1 MQGDSTGVVTAIYVL
16 WNNGEWGLE
25 HFHPDVEWE
34 MSSTAF
40 DQSGRSRGR
49 DALMRYWRR
58 FWGAWQPGAR
68 WEIEELDPLAEDQVL
83 AAGRLLVVGRSSG
96 LPTDV
101 AVFHLWT
108 VKEERVV
115 RLLVFDDRE
124 SALNAAAT

>member
-1 MQGDSTGVVTAIYVL
+1 MQGGSAEVVDAIYAR
-16 WNNGEWGLE
+16 WNRGEWGLE

-34 MSSTAF
+34 MSSATF
-40 DQSGRSRGR
+40 DQSGRCRGR

-58 FWGAWQPGAR
+58 FWAAWQPGAR
-68 WEIEELDPLAEDQVL
+68 WEIDEFDPLADDQVL
-83 AAGRLLVVGRSSG
+83 AAGRLVVVGRSSG

-108 VKEERVV
+108 VQEERVV

-124 SALNAAAT
+124 SALDAAAT